1 MSEKRDYL
9 SKRALMIIGITALVT
24 LVVGLILYYTGFNEA
39 FYSSSSTVRAIF
51 KAISYLGEPIVFL
64 IIVVLLFLAYNK
76 KYAKNLLLVLLFS
89 HYINEVLKSLFQD
102 PRPAPNVTDA
112 DPSDEYGVIEASYGF
127 PSGHSQN
134 AVAFWGYLGNEFKDR
149 YKSKQIPIIPV
160 ILSVIIFLI
169 AISRII
175 IGVHDLQDIIGGL
188 LIGMGVLLAFIY
200 LEPTFS
206 NLYNK
211 INFAGKII
219 IIVIISIVLFLV
231 GTLLYPYAG
240 TQLALTPVPLFP
252 DSGAF
257 GVVGGVILGFGL
269 GYTLEH
275 QYVKYDPSQLS
286 TKKKIINIII
296 GIVIALLVF
305 IPLEYL
311 LEINSVFYRFT
322 RYAIIAFILS
332 FVVPLICTK
341 INK

>member
-1 MSEKRDYL
+1 MSEKTDYL
-9 SKRALMIIGITALVT
+9 SKRALMIIGITALAI
-24 LVVGLILYYTGFNEA
+24 LLVGLILYFTGFNEA
-39 FYSSSSTVRAIF
+39 FYSTSSTVRSIF

-64 IIVVLLFLAYNK
+64 ILVVLLYLAYNK
-76 KYAKNLLLVLLFS
+76 KYAKNLLLTLLFS
-89 HYINEVLKSLFQD
+89 HYLNEVLKAIFQD
-102 PRPAPNVTDA
+102 PRPAPNI
-112 DPSDEYGVIEASYGF
+112 DPAEDYGVIEA
-127 PSGHSQN
+127 
-134 AVAFWGYLGNEFKDR
+134 
-149 YKSKQIPIIPV
+149 SKQIPIIPV
-160 ILSVIIFLI
+160 ILSVVIFLI

-200 LEPTFS
+200 LEPTLS

-211 INFAGKII
+211 INFVGKII
-219 IIVIISIVLFLV
+219 IIVIISLVLFLV
-231 GTLLYPYAG
+231 GTFLYPYAG
-240 TQLALTPVPLFP
+240 TQLALTPVPIYP

-257 GVVGGVILGFGL
+257 GVVGGVTLGFGL

-296 GIVIALLVF
+296 GLVIALLVF

-311 LEINSVFYRFT
+311 LEINSVFYRFA

-332 FVVPLICTK
+332 LIVPLICTK

>member
-1 MSEKRDYL
+1 MSEKNEYL
-9 SKRALMIIGITALVT
+9 SKRALMIIGITAVVT
-24 LVVGLILYYTGFNEA
+24 LIIGLILYYTGFNEA
-39 FYSSSSTVRAIF
+39 FYSTSSTVRSIF

-64 IIVVLLFLAYNK
+64 ILVVLLYLAYNK
-76 KYAKNLLLVLLFS
+76 KYAKNLLLTLLFS
-89 HYINEVLKSLFQD
+89 HYINEVLKAIFRD
-102 PRPAPNVTDA
+102 PRPAPNI
-112 DPSDEYGVIEASYGF
+112 DPAEDYGVIEASYGF

-134 AVAFWGYLGNEFKDR
+134 AVAFWGYLGKEFKDK

-160 ILSVIIFLI
+160 ILSVVIFLI

-200 LEPTFS
+200 LEPTLS

-211 INFAGKII
+211 ISFVGKII
-219 IIVIISIVLFLV
+219 IIVIISLVLFLV
-231 GTLLYPYAG
+231 GTFLYPYAG
-240 TQLALTPVPLFP
+240 TELALTPVPIYP

-257 GVVGGVILGFGL
+257 GVVGGVTLGFGL

-286 TKKKIINIII
+286 TKKKILNIII
-296 GIVIALLVF
+296 GLVIALLVF

-311 LEINSVFYRFT
+311 LEINSVFYRFA